1 MSNLMRAGALA
12 GSLLCAMYATG
23 ALALGVQPETSST
36 LARGVRSAPASVD
49 RQDGRYGVDGVA
61 ITLGQPAFTARVG
74 TPESMARE
82 FLAARHAQLG
92 LSAQESAALVRT
104 TQRQGRHFSVVRFE
118 QRQQGLPVYGSDI
131 AVSVMPNGRVVYVA
145 NSAVAGV
152 ATVANTA
159 DKTDLDATAIAKQYL
174 GVSGASQQMAERM
187 VYVDGGTSRLVWRVT
202 VVAQEGPRGEWELLV
217 DAQSGEVV
225 RAQDIS
231 AYDTGTGT
239 IHTPDPLSY
248 ARVAYGTAGYVDGN
262 NADTPEL
269 TAALVPV
276 TLDDITL
283 SGGNYTLSGPYAVCE
298 DWDTPHDA
306 GCPSQPS
313 SDFSVT
319 RSALTFD
326 AVMGYWHIS
335 SYLKYVNETLGVP
348 AMPVHHTGGVHYDPH
363 GFQGA
368 DNSQFVSGT
377 EKLTFGAGGVDD
389 AQDADVLIHELG
401 HAIHYF
407 VTGGHLSQTEGLSE
421 GVGDYNGAAWSR
433 DFPNQWTP
441 ADTAYY
447 WIYSWD
453 GHNPF
458 WSGRVLNYELNHTY
472 AQARNQEIHTAGQYW
487 SSCNLLARDVLGG
500 QIFDKAYFEGLS
512 MTGASTN
519 QKDAAQAVINAAAT
533 LGYSQAQIDVIG
545 SAYNSGN
552 TGGNAGC
559 TYAVT
564 VPDASAGG
572 AVVTVDQTSIDATA
586 DAGTSTDASLAIG
599 NSGSADLTWTIDTAD
614 AATCA
619 TPATTPWI
627 SFAPASGTVAVGAS
641 DTSVAVTLDATTL
654 GEGTYTTNI
663 CVHSNDATQPVVA
676 VPVTFTVT
684 ATVDDTIFTDGFE
697 DAATGVCEPAQL
709 LQDSSF
715 EATDGNGG
723 VNDFWDSV
731 TTQGESAFWGED
743 GGALHI
749 RTGAFVTWLGGYD
762 ADTLDP
768 ETHDASQ
775 AVVIPAGSPRYFNY
789 WRWIDRPGN
798 GTNVVTFTVDGTV
811 VATEDVTALGVDAD
825 WVQQSIDVSAY
836 ADGAS
841 HTIKFSYEHSGGD
854 TDWDYYLDDATIDC
868 TQTPSS
874 AVQRTPVVSHAVA
887 GGKRRH

>member
-1 MSNLMRAGALA
+1 MSNRIRAGLLA
-12 GSLLCAMYATG
+12 GSLVCAVYG
-23 ALALGVQPETSST
+23 ADAFALGVQPESSVA
-36 LARGVRSAPASVD
+36 LARGVPPAGASVD
-49 RQDGRYGVDGVA
+49 RQDGRYHVDGVA
-61 ITLGQPAFTARVG
+61 ISLGQPAFTARLSA
-74 TPESMARE
+74 PEAMARE
-82 FLAARHAQLG
+82 FLATRHAQLG
-92 LSAQESAALVRT
+92 LSAPESAALVRT
-104 TQRQGRHFSVVRFE
+104 TQRLGRHFSVVRFE

-131 AVSVMPNGRVVYVA
+131 AISVMPNGRVVYVA

-152 ATVANTA
+152 ATVDTTAN
-159 DKTDLDATAIAKQYL
+159 KTDLDATAIAKQYL
-174 GVSGASQQMAERM
+174 GVSGASQQSAERM
-187 VYVDGGTSRLVWRVT
+187 VYVGTDASHLVWRVT
-202 VVAQEGPRGEWELLV
+202 VVAQEGLRGEWELLV
-217 DAQSGEVV
+217 DAHSGEIL

-248 ARVAYGTAGYVDGN
+248 ARVAYNTPGYVDGN

-283 SGGNYTLSGPYAVCE
+283 DAGNYTLSGPYAVCE

-306 GCPSQPS
+306 GCPSQAG

-335 SYLKYVNETLGVP
+335 AYLKYVNETLGVP
-348 AMPVHHTGGVHYDPH
+348 AMPLHHPGGVHYDPH

-368 DNSQFVSGT
+368 DNSQFVSGS

-441 ADTAYY
+441 SDTAYY

-458 WSGRVLNYELNHTY
+458 WSGRVLNYELTHTY
-472 AQARNQEIHTAGQYW
+472 AQSRNQEIHTAGQYW

-512 MTGASTN
+512 MTGGSTN
-519 QKDAAQAVINAAAT
+519 QKDAAQAVINAAAA
-533 LGYSQAQIDVIG
+533 LGYSQAQIDAIG
-545 SAYNSGN
+545 TAYNSGN
-552 TGGNAGC
+552 ASGNAGC

-564 VPDASAGG
+564 VPTASAG

-586 DAGTSTDASLAIG
+586 DVGASTSAALAIG
-599 NSGSADLTWTIDTAD
+599 NTGSADLTWTIDTAD
-614 AATCA
+614 AAACA

-641 DTSVAVTLDATTL
+641 DTSVAVTLDATSL
-654 GEGTYTTNI
+654 GEGSYSTNI
-663 CVHSNDATQPVVA
+663 CVHSNDPAQAIVAIPVTLTVT
-676 VPVTFTVT
+676 VPV
-684 ATVDDTIFTDGFE
+684 DDIIFKDDFE
-697 DAATGVCEPAQL
+697 GSATGTCEPAQL

-715 EATDGNGG
+715 ESTAGSGG
-723 VNDFWDSV
+723 ANDFWDSV
-731 TTQGESAFWGED
+731 TTQGESSFWGED

-749 RTGAFVTWLGGYD
+749 RTGTFVTWLGGYD

-798 GTNVVTFTVDGTV
+798 GTNTVTFTVDGNV
-811 VATEDVTALGVDAD
+811 VATEDVSALGVDAD
-825 WVQQSIDVSAY
+825 WVQQSIDVSTY

-841 HTIKFSYEHSGGD
+841 HTIKFTYDHSGGS

-868 TQTPSS
+868 TQTSSS
-874 AVQRTPVVSHAVA
+874 ARRAAVASHAAA
-887 GGKRRH
+887 GGKHRH

>member
-1 MSNLMRAGALA
+1 MSNFMRAGALA
-12 GSLLCAMYATG
+12 GFVLCALYA
-23 ALALGVQPETSST
+23 ADAPALGVQPETSLS
-36 LARGVRSAPASVD
+36 LARGVQPARASVD
-49 RQDGRYGVDGVA
+49 RQDGRYSLDGVA
-61 ITLGQPAFTARVG
+61 ITLGQPGFTARVG
-74 TPESMARE
+74 TAEAMARE
-82 FLAARHAQLG
+82 FLATRHAQLG
-92 LSAQESAALVRT
+92 LSAPESAALVRT
-104 TQRQGRHFSVVRFE
+104 TQRKGRQFSVVRFE

-152 ATVANTA
+152 SAVATTA
-159 DKTDLDATAIAKQYL
+159 SKTDLDATAIATQYL
-174 GVSGASQQMAERM
+174 GVSDSVEHSAERM
-187 VYVDGGTSRLVWRVT
+187 VYVDAGASHLVWRVI
-202 VVAQEGPRGEWELLV
+202 VVAQEGPRGEWELLI
-217 DAQSGEVV
+217 DANSGEIL

-231 AYDTGTGT
+231 AYDSGTGT

-248 ARVAYGTAGYVDGN
+248 ERVAYNTAGYVDGN
-262 NADTPEL
+262 NADTPQL

-283 SGGNYTLSGPYAVCE
+283 SGGNYTLAGPYAVCE

-306 GCPSQPS
+306 GCPSQPG

-319 RSALTFD
+319 RSAMSYD

-335 SYLKYVNETLGVP
+335 NYLKYVNETLGVP
-348 AMPVHHTGGVHYDPH
+348 AMPIHHAGGVHYDPH
-363 GFQGA
+363 GFQNQ
-368 DNSQFVSGT
+368 DNSQFVST
-377 EKLTFGAGGVDD
+377 SEKLTFGQGGVDD

-401 HAIHYF
+401 HGIHYF

-458 WSGRVLNYELNHTY
+458 WPGRVLNYELTHTY
-472 AQARNQEIHTAGQYW
+472 AQSRNQEIHTAGQYW

-512 MTGASTN
+512 MTGGSTN
-519 QKDAAQAVINAAAT
+519 QKDAAQAVINAAAA
-533 LGYSQAQIDVIG
+533 LGYSQAQIDAIG
-545 SAYNSGN
+545 TAYNSGN
-552 TGGNAGC
+552 AGGNAGC

-564 VPDASAGG
+564 VPTASAGPS
-572 AVVTVDQTSIDATA
+572 VTVDQTSIDATA
-586 DAGTSTDASLAIG
+586 EAGASTAATLAIG
-599 NSGSADLTWTIDTAD
+599 NTGSADLTWNIDTAD

-641 DTSVAVTLDATTL
+641 DTSVAVTLDAASL
-654 GEGTYTTNI
+654 GAGSYTTNI
-663 CVHSNDATQPVVA
+663 CVHSNDTAQAVVA

-684 ATVDDTIFTDGFE
+684 AVDDTIFVDGFE
-697 DAATGVCEPAQL
+697 DTASGVCEPAQL
-709 LQDSSF
+709 LQDTSF
-715 EATDGNGG
+715 EATDGSGG

-731 TTQGESAFWGED
+731 TTQGDSVFWGED

-749 RTGAFVTWLGGYD
+749 RTGSFVTWLGGYD
-762 ADTLDP
+762 ASTLDP

-798 GTNVVTFTVDGTV
+798 GTNTVTFTVDGNV
-811 VATEDVTALGVDAD
+811 VGSEDVSALGVDSD

-841 HTIKFSYEHSGGD
+841 HTIKFTYDHSGGT

-868 TQTPSS
+868 TQTSS
-874 AVQRTPVVSHAVA
+874 APAKIAPVISHAVG
-887 GGKRRH
+887 GGKQRR